1 MHLGVHKFV
10 DGEGLGRHCVFGLF
24 QALVKNSVLQVAWL
38 REPAPEPEESR
49 SDGFGEVKGRS

>member
-1 MHLGVHKFV
+1 MHLGVHTFV

-24 QALVKNSVLQVAWL
+24 QALVRNSVLQVAWL
-38 REPAPEPEESR
+38 REPEESR